1 LVRIELF
8 IIGYSRMIMA
18 LCHRRSGSVAFVL
31 TLVSGVVLLSA
42 SSSARTAAPSREGR
56 ASLAAANRALRA
68 GDCGQASSLLRDL
81 ALQEQEV
88 EIAERATAVALS
100 CGQYAAAASAA
111 ARWRT
116 LAPGED
122 PPALLELRAELQ
134 AWRIPEA
141 RAQFTAWVGKGRSDL
156 AKRIGQLA
164 DDAGNEATHAM
175 LRDLDI
181 APLRDAAVQAQL
193 AELAMSAGDA
203 ASALRHAQAARAAGA
218 SQPAM
223 AALQSRAQAVLGNG
237 EAALA
242 AAREAAA
249 DPKAQLAPAEVLQ
262 LLDREPEA
270 EAALQELRN
279 DPEVGVQ
286 AGRELAQI
294 ALERADYPVVEER
307 CNTLLQEKTGQVTAV
322 FMLGIVAERRGDE
335 ERALRSYRLL
345 GGTAYGQQAR
355 RRAALMILRGGDKES
370 GLRML
375 AAGRDADPA
384 ERIRAELAI
393 AELLSAS
400 GAPAEA
406 LARVKAEL
414 ARSPGHPELE
424 YQQAVLL
431 ERTGQG
437 DAAIALL
444 ESLHK
449 ARPLDTGV
457 SNALGYTMA
466 DHKRDLPRAEAF
478 VREALASQPD
488 NPAILDS
495 LGWVLFRRGQAE
507 AALVPLRRAF
517 RLFKDGDIGA
527 HLGEVLLATGHKPE
541 ARAVLQRALAAD
553 PDNAALAATAARL
566 VPGLGVPKPPP
577 ALEPATRT
585 SI

>member
-1 LVRIELF
+1 
-8 IIGYSRMIMA
+8 
-18 LCHRRSGSVAFVL
+18 
-31 TLVSGVVLLSA
+31 
-42 SSSARTAAPSREGR
+42 
-56 ASLAAANRALRA
+56 LAA
-68 GDCGQASSLLRDL
+68 
-81 ALQEQEV
+81 
-88 EIAERATAVALS
+88 
-100 CGQYAAAASAA
+100 
-111 ARWRT
+111 
-116 LAPGED
+116 
-122 PPALLELRAELQ
+122 
-134 AWRIPEA
+134 
-141 RAQFTAWVGKGRSDL
+141 
-156 AKRIGQLA
+156 RIGQLA
-164 DDAGNEATHAM
+164 DDSGNDPTQAM
-175 LRDLDI
+175 LRGLDV

-193 AELAMSAGDA
+193 AELAMGAGDA
-203 ASALRHAQAARAAGA
+203 ASALRRAQAARAAGA
-218 SQPAM
+218 SAPAM
-223 AALQSRAQAVLGNG
+223 AALQARAQAVLGNTD
-237 EAALA
+237 AALA

-270 EAALQELRN
+270 EAELQRLRN
-279 DPEVGVQ
+279 DPEVGAQ

-294 ALERADYPVVEER
+294 ALERADYAVVEER
-307 CNTLLQEKTGQVTAV
+307 CNALLQEQGGQVTAV

-355 RRAALMILRGGDKES
+355 RRAALLILRSGDKET

-393 AELLSAS
+393 AELLSTG

-406 LARVKAEL
+406 LARVKAAL
-414 ARSPGHPELE
+414 AHAPGHPELE
-424 YQQAVLL
+424 YQQAVLF
-431 ERTGQG
+431 ERAGQG
-437 DAAIALL
+437 EAAIALL

-457 SNALGYTMA
+457 SNALGFTMA
-466 DHKRDLPRAEAF
+466 DHKRDLPRAEAL
-478 VREALASQPD
+478 VREALAGQPD

-507 AALVPLRRAF
+507 AALAPLQRAF
-517 RLFKDGDIGA
+517 RLFKDGDIGV
-527 HLGEVLLATGHKPE
+527 HLGEVLLSMGRKAE

-553 PDNAALAATAARL
+553 PDNAALVMAAARL
-566 VPGLGVPKPPP
+566 VPGLGAPKPPP